1 MKFAP
6 KEQFILC
13 MMKGC
18 NGSITLDEIVSS
30 LPEKYQ
36 GRKHVRRSAIVSLN
50 RLLQKLNHE
59 RTLVVRESKLG
70 RANRGVFL
78 VSEGVKD
85 F

>member
-1 MKFAP
+1 MKLAP

-13 MMKGC
+13 LMKGC
-18 NGSITLDEIVSS
+18 DGRLTLDEIVRQ

-36 GRKHVRRSAIVSLN
+36 GRKHVRRSAIVSIN
-50 RLLQKLNHE
+50 RLIRKLNDQKL
-59 RTLVVRESKLG
+59 LVERESKLG

-78 VSEGVKD
+78 VSDDVKN